1 MNKKW
6 VAIILIIAVIGFLT
20 FQKVFKKPDQ
30 KGNPQITKTE
40 EQQSYWTCPMHPQI
54 HSDHPGECP
63 ICHMKLVQVKATNQT
78 QVSEQEDARGPI
90 QTTAAQLSLVGI
102 QKTEVEKMTLKMK
115 IPISGRFLSSSSV
128 AFQIYESDLRYVK
141 SGLTFK
147 GASHFYPD
155 EEINGVI
162 SSVDSI
168 VDPTSR
174 TVRVVGVIKKG
185 PRGTPSETGFRGDI
199 EIELKD
205 RVAIPESSVLHT
217 GSGDLV
223 YVFTKGNE
231 LTPRKVALGLKT
243 EGFYDVLEGVNVG
256 ETISSGPNFLIDSES
271 KIRGISASLTQ
282 DQNAPNKPSKPSC
295 PKGQHW
301 DIPMSMCMP
310 GEG

>member
-6 VAIILIIAVIGFLT
+6 LIVVLALVVLGFLASKT
-20 FQKVFKKPDQ
+20 IFRKQEI
-30 KGNPQITKTE
+30 KGKADIAHQEEAKT
-40 EQQSYWTCPMHPQI
+40 YFTCPMHPQI

-63 ICHMKLVQVKATNQT
+63 ICHMKLVQVKETKQT
-78 QVSEQEDARGPI
+78 QGSDQEEIRSPI
-90 QTTAAQLSLVGI
+90 QTMAAQLPLVGI

-147 GASHFYPD
+147 GASSFYPD
-155 EEINGVI
+155 EEIAGVI

-174 TVRVVGVIKKG
+174 TVRVVGSVKKG
-185 PRGTPSETGFRGDI
+185 PRGTLSETGFRGDI

-243 EGFYDVLEGVNVG
+243 EGFYDVLTGINVG
-256 ETISSGPNFLIDSES
+256 EVISSGPNFLIDSES
-271 KIRGISASLTQ
+271 KIRGISASDPTS
-282 DQNAPNKPSKPSC
+282 PSKPSKPRC

>member
-6 VAIILIIAVIGFLT
+6 LVTLLALVVLGFLVSKT
-20 FQKVFKKPDQ
+20 MFKKQ
-30 KGNPQITKTE
+30 GVKGKADVTHQDE
-40 EQQSYWTCPMHPQI
+40 GEVYWTCPMHPQI
-54 HSDHPGECP
+54 HSDHTGECP

-78 QVSEQEDARGPI
+78 QDSEQEESRTPI
-90 QTTAAQLSLVGI
+90 QATMAQLGLAGI
-102 QKTEVEKMTLKMK
+102 QKAEVEKMTLKMK

-141 SGLTFK
+141 PGLSFK
-147 GASHFYPD
+147 GASSFYPD
-155 EEINGVI
+155 VEVVGTI

-174 TVRVVGVIKKG
+174 TVRVVGVIKIG
-185 PRGTPSETGFRGDI
+185 PRNTPSETGFRGDI
-199 EIELKD
+199 EIELRD

-231 LTPRKVALGLKT
+231 LAPRKVALGLKT
-243 EGFYDVLEGVNVG
+243 EGFYDVLDGLNVG
-256 ETISSGPNFLIDSES
+256 EIISSGPNFLIDSES
-271 KIRGISASLTQ
+271 KIRAISQ
-282 DQNAPNKPSKPSC
+282 DSNTSDKPSKPSC